1 MMAVVSLGG
10 LVVALMRAPGMELW
24 MIWNYV
30 GVLFTLLLYLWAASQ
45 AGRFFVEARRSG
57 LLELLLTAPLN
68 DRQIVHGQW
77 RGLLRMFGLP
87 VALLLGVHVTAS
99 TLSQLGFQRL
109 ATQVSTAA
117 STTITNQSG
126 TMTTSTV
133 SVRTSVTIPAKAGT
147 NAAPGWSSVRMRIP
161 PQHVGMA
168 VAAAAAAALSTG
180 ANLLALWWFGMWMG
194 LTSRSA
200 NLATL
205 KTILFVQVI
214 PWFVIAF
221 GTGMVV
227 GLMLSG
233 LAFRLS
239 ATQPAAWFA
248 WWPLLS
254 ALLAAVLAVAKDV
267 GFIVWSRSKLRSCLR
282 ERAALNPG
290 QPRFAAP
297 LPLAVSGPP
306 PPIIAPVQ

>member
-1 MMAVVSLGG
+1 
-10 LVVALMRAPGMELW
+10 
-24 MIWNYV
+24 
-30 GVLFTLLLYLWAASQ
+30 
-45 AGRFFVEARRSG
+45 
-57 LLELLLTAPLN
+57 
-68 DRQIVHGQW
+68 
-77 RGLLRMFGLP
+77 
-87 VALLLGVHVTAS
+87 
-99 TLSQLGFQRL
+99 
-109 ATQVSTAA
+109 
-117 STTITNQSG
+117 
-126 TMTTSTV
+126 
-133 SVRTSVTIPAKAGT
+133 
-147 NAAPGWSSVRMRIP
+147 
-161 PQHVGMA
+161 MA

-214 PWFVIAF
+214 PWFVVAF
-221 GTGMVV
+221 ATGVVV

-239 ATQPAAWFA
+239 ATQPAAWFG

-254 ALLAAVLAVAKDV
+254 ALLAAVLAVAKDI

-282 ERAALNPG
+282 EQAALNPG

-297 LPLAVSGPP
+297 LPLSLSGPP
-306 PPIIAPVQ
+306 PPIIATVQ